1 MPAGAGT
8 ARDSAGSRRESR
20 FGAALSNLI
29 FHTSPVVKLPLSE
42 ERSCFLLFPLK
53 SLSRSLAGRLWQDG
67 TAHAHELRPSLP
79 RAPAALRAPGDW
91 PLSHRHCD
99 NKLQPGHWDKPTHSH
114 IQLDSPAHG
123 PYSELQLCLEEWAE
137 RLNHSYPNALAE
149 QYIFQ
154 SHHLYFHNCTL
165 EHPVYFDPPEDVLL
179 AMIIAPICLIP
190 FLVTLVIWRSKDGK
204 AQA

>member
-1 MPAGAGT
+1 MAPCAHMSSGRLSRGLLLLCVLLGT
-8 ARDSAGSRRESR
+8 GLCHTDAVTTSFSQDTG
-20 FGAALSNLI
+20 
-29 FHTSPVVKLPLSE
+29 TSPPTATSNWTTQSMEGNYTAITQHCWDYFVYLMRNVMTSE
-42 ERSCFLLFPLK
+42 LCEWK
-53 SLSRSLAGRLWQDG
+53 VISR
-67 TAHAHELRPSLP
+67 
-79 RAPAALRAPGDW
+79 
-91 PLSHRHCD
+91 
-99 NKLQPGHWDKPTHSH
+99 
-114 IQLDSPAHG
+114 
-123 PYSELQLCLEEWAE
+123 PYSELQRCLEEWAE

-154 SHHLYFHNCTL
+154 SHHRYFHNCTL